1 MVGIKGKSGGKRQG
15 AGRPKAE
22 QVKSI
27 MSLRLE
33 PDLLDYVSKKENK
46 SKFINECIR
55 KEMLSEEKLSTE
67 KPEA

>member
-33 PDLLDYVSKKENK
+33 PDLSDYVAQKENK

-55 KEMLSEEKLSTE
+55 KEMLSEEKLSKE